1 MLNRAKRFERES
13 KEIQENKRRVEKDEL
28 IDKLQREVNLLKAE
42 LDLAY
47 DIQDKADKNARL
59 LEKLFENNVI
69 DEDGNLKISA
79 NFNQNEE

>member
-1 MLNRAKRFERES
+1 MS
-13 KEIQENKRRVEKDEL
+13 WL
-28 IDKLQREVNLLKAE
+28 ISLQREVNLLKAE

-47 DIQDKADKNARL
+47 DIQDKADKNSIL

-69 DEDGNLKISA
+69 DKDGNLKISA

>member
-1 MLNRAKRFERES
+1 MLNRVKRFERES

-28 IDKLQREVNLLKAE
+28 IDNLQREVNLLKAE
-42 LDLAY
+42 LDLAK

-69 DEDGNLKISA
+69 DEEGNLKISA
-79 NFNQNEE
+79 NFNQNDE

>member
-28 IDKLQREVNLLKAE
+28 IDKLQREVNFLKAE

-47 DIQDKADKNARL
+47 DIQFKADKNAIL

-69 DEDGNLKISA
+69 NEDGNLKISA

>member
-1 MLNRAKRFERES
+1 MLNKAKRFERES
-13 KEIQENKRRVEKDEL
+13 KEIQENKRRAEKDEL

>member
-13 KEIQENKRRVEKDEL
+13 KEIQENKRMVEKDEL